1 MQLCFIVKAALRL
14 MLVSSS
20 MIVASL
26 QKTERVETDP
36 RTAPASRR
44 QRRAC
49 RCWSCWRGKPGTCWA
64 AQRSDFGKELIFLH
78 VAVAVAKKNG
88 VAVKKS
94 FMSRTQAFALKTACL
109 VIFWC
114 PVHYYY
120 YYLGDLWMGIIKEL
134 TASASFELMIS
145 WRARTESAWIRF

>member
-1 MQLCFIVKAALRL
+1 MFLYFYITGVHRNINVCVLLILEIYATACDGQL

-49 RCWSCWRGKPGTCWA
+49 RCWSCWRGRPSTWTTT
-64 AQRSDFGKELIFLH
+64 RSSTGLEC
-78 VAVAVAKKNG
+78 
-88 VAVKKS
+88 
-94 FMSRTQAFALKTACL
+94 LKM
-109 VIFWC
+109 
-114 PVHYYY
+114 
-120 YYLGDLWMGIIKEL
+120 D
-134 TASASFELMIS
+134 
-145 WRARTESAWIRF
+145 RES

>member
-44 QRRAC
+44 QRQAC
-49 RCWSCWRGKPGTCWA
+49 RCWSCWRGKPGTCRGT
-64 AQRSDFGKELIFLH
+64 QRSDFGEKMIFLH

-94 FMSRTQAFALKTACL
+94 LMSRTQAFALKTA
-109 VIFWC
+109 
-114 PVHYYY
+114 
-120 YYLGDLWMGIIKEL
+120 
-134 TASASFELMIS
+134 
-145 WRARTESAWIRF
+145 